1 MEDHRI
7 VDLYWSRDES
17 AIRESDAKY
26 GRMLQALAYSLLSSH
41 EDAEECVNDTY
52 LAAWDAIPPARPNHL
67 GAFLSKIT
75 RRIAIDRWRAL
86 HRQKRGGIGMA
97 IEELTECVPD
107 RETPQSEYDNRRL
120 GEAINGFLAMQTPER
135 RAIFVR
141 RYFCSQSTGEIA
153 RALGIG
159 ESKVKVT
166 LHRMREKLRK
176 ELEAKEL
183 L

>member
-1 MEDHRI
+1 MEDHKI
-7 VDLYWSRDES
+7 VDLYWARDEN
-17 AIRESDAKY
+17 AIRESDIKY
-26 GRMLQALAYSLLSSH
+26 GRMLQMLSYSLLSSR
-41 EDAEECVNDTY
+41 EDAEECVSDTY
-52 LAAWDAIPPARPNHL
+52 LAAWGAMPPARPTYL

-75 RRIAIDRWRAL
+75 RRISIDRWRAL
-86 HRQKRGGIGMA
+86 HRQKRGGMDAA
-97 IEELTECVPD
+97 IEELIDCIPD
-107 RETPQSEYDNRRL
+107 RSTPQSEYDSRCL
-120 GEAINGFLAMQTPER
+120 SEAINGFLVAQSAER

-141 RYFCSQSTGEIA
+141 RYFCSQSTAEIA

-176 ELEAKEL
+176 ELEAKDL